1 MTLFTNNPFEKMMIQ
16 RPGGRRDNAPPVPHS
31 PACASCP
38 YKGQLPCVGY
48 YRRKRQVSRNAE
60 NGLLIFVCNIYEIFV
75 MQKCYVIFILQLE
88 LSITNIL
95 KIFTES
101 GYHSIVDLI
110 RAIFV

>member
-1 MTLFTNNPFEKMMIQ
+1 M
-16 RPGGRRDNAPPVPHS
+16 
-31 PACASCP
+31 
-38 YKGQLPCVGY
+38 
-48 YRRKRQVSRNAE
+48 SRNAE

-95 KIFTES
+95 KIFTKS
-101 GYHSIVDLI
+101 GYHSIVNLI

>member
-1 MTLFTNNPFEKMMIQ
+1 M
-16 RPGGRRDNAPPVPHS
+16 
-31 PACASCP
+31 
-38 YKGQLPCVGY
+38 
-48 YRRKRQVSRNAE
+48 SRNAE

-101 GYHSIVDLI
+101 GYHSIALSVVSEEVI
-110 RAIFV
+110 S